1 MLGQGK
7 LNDDDIKLLQNAI
20 NDANLASSNNINNL
34 NDNLNNLGMNLSPDG
49 LRMQLQNP
57 QSILSQY
64 FNSMILDYNLAVEK
78 ERIGV
83 LQNLI
88 FEKQRESGIEEYL
101 EEKSERETESQQQF
115 SAEQRQLME
124 KQAMPQ
130 QQLPSQMIS
139 FEKRKANEMNH
150 WLSVF
155 GKDPEAMAQAL
166 TLINKRYQAI
176 ENNLKKFNDMLS
188 RKDLSPEQRQDLTE
202 YYEHYQRHL
211 ELSSLENKQK
221 YIPDYVKQDVDKDTS
236 LQELKKNIVHE
247 ELSNRFVEQ
256 KTGEPILSHVE
267 QKQMD
272 KKTGLQVL
280 GKDAVHEEL
289 FNHFLEK
296 KDGKPVLSHVEQ
308 KEVNPQA
315 KSYRQLLDELNKSV
329 EKFLDQD
336 PKNLDAFFNDEAKS
350 KSFNSVMDVM
360 NSLQQIDARTPFH
373 EINNQVQNTLKS
385 LNSPELSGIKQTL
398 QNWSQKQGLNV
409 PRPSLSTKPNWTQA
423 QTEKMNIGHTG
434 GIKHDKADYF
444 AKLQGIFGKN
454 YIKETET
461 GFKYSYNG
469 REIHFNPDKNEISLK
484 NLDQKSLDMV
494 AKVIS
499 ETSPKGNIKSMD
511 VSDLPKKYHEMAV
524 KSAQKEGLEVV
535 GLSEEMQQ
543 KLTAESTTQ
552 KTM

>member
-115 SAEQRQLME
+115 SAEQRQMME

-176 ENNLKKFNDMLS
+176 ENNLKKFITSITLL
-188 RKDLSPEQRQDLTE
+188 KDLDFA
-202 YYEHYQRHL
+202 
-211 ELSSLENKQK
+211 SSL
-221 YIPDYVKQDVDKDTS
+221 
-236 LQELKKNIVHE
+236 KKA
-247 ELSNRFVEQ
+247 S
-256 KTGEPILSHVE
+256 
-267 QKQMD
+267 
-272 KKTGLQVL
+272 
-280 GKDAVHEEL
+280 
-289 FNHFLEK
+289 
-296 KDGKPVLSHVEQ
+296 
-308 KEVNPQA
+308 
-315 KSYRQLLDELNKSV
+315 
-329 EKFLDQD
+329 KFLG
-336 PKNLDAFFNDEAKS
+336 S
-350 KSFNSVMDVM
+350 
-360 NSLQQIDARTPFH
+360 
-373 EINNQVQNTLKS
+373 
-385 LNSPELSGIKQTL
+385 
-398 QNWSQKQGLNV
+398 
-409 PRPSLSTKPNWTQA
+409 
-423 QTEKMNIGHTG
+423 
-434 GIKHDKADYF
+434 
-444 AKLQGIFGKN
+444 
-454 YIKETET
+454 
-461 GFKYSYNG
+461 
-469 REIHFNPDKNEISLK
+469 
-484 NLDQKSLDMV
+484 
-494 AKVIS
+494 
-499 ETSPKGNIKSMD
+499 
-511 VSDLPKKYHEMAV
+511 
-524 KSAQKEGLEVV
+524 
-535 GLSEEMQQ
+535 
-543 KLTAESTTQ
+543 
-552 KTM
+552 